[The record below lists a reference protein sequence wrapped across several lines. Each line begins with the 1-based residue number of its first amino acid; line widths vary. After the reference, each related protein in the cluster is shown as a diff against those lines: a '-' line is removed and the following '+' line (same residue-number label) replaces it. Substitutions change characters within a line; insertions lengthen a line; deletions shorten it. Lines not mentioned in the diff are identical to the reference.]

1 MLSELISHAP
11 VLGALVVS
19 GAVIGVLAG
28 LFGVGGGA
36 ISVPVFFDV
45 FRIAGMVDGV
55 AMPLAVGTSLAMIV
69 PTSLL
74 SAREH
79 ALKGTLDLTV
89 LKAWALPILA
99 GVTIGA
105 GLARHAQPAL
115 FQLVFVLIA
124 TLLAVKLLV
133 GKGPW
138 LLRDS
143 LPGTITMSTYGFT
156 LGIVSSLMGIGG
168 GALSNMVLT
177 AHGKTMIQA
186 VSTSA
191 GVGLLIAIPGTIG
204 YILAGWGKPDLPV
217 DAIGYVSLLT
227 LAVTLPTTLL
237 TTKIGVRL
245 AHTMSRATLTKAFGI
260 FLSMVAM
267 RFLIELL

>member
-1 MLSELISHAP
+1 
-11 VLGALVVS
+11 
-19 GAVIGVLAG
+19 
-28 LFGVGGGA
+28 
-36 ISVPVFFDV
+36 
-45 FRIAGMVDGV
+45 
-55 AMPLAVGTSLAMIV
+55 
-69 PTSLL
+69 
-74 SAREH
+74 
-79 ALKGTLDLTV
+79 
-89 LKAWALPILA
+89 
-99 GVTIGA
+99 
-105 GLARHAQPAL
+105 
-115 FQLVFVLIA
+115 
-124 TLLAVKLLV
+124 
-133 GKGPW
+133 
-138 LLRDS
+138 
-143 LPGTITMSTYGFT
+143 
-156 LGIVSSLMGIGG
+156 
-168 GALSNMVLT
+168 
-177 AHGKTMIQA
+177 MIQA